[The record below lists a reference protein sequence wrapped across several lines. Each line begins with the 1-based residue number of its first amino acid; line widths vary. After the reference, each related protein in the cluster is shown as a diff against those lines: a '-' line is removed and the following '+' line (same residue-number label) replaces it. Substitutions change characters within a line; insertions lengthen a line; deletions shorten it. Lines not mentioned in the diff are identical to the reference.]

1 MLINKIVV
9 QQGDVAMRESGF
21 TGKAPQGGRAQP
33 VQAGHARVRWMR
45 LPAVAYA
52 WVAGCL
58 LLSLAMAGWV
68 GFHVARGEP
77 GRAYLWLGLVA
88 AVLLWAGLAA
98 LARQLEDTPGV
109 LVTRDDAPALF
120 EAMDRLRDKLK
131 GPPIERVLLDT
142 QFILGIRRTRRFGRF
157 GGASNCLTIGLPL
170 LLALDRRRLLALL
183 AHEYARFHNARGA
196 LAPWLDR
203 RLLRLRA
210 RLGPARNLAR
220 TRRERVHADRI
231 ARKLLGRHVAAAAL
245 IEFTV
250 KAEWIKREF
259 WPSHWRA
266 AAASMTPMAPYA
278 AMRVLALTPPHE
290 DFAQEVLRQ
299 SLALPGNPKDG
310 ISPLRERLDALR
322 AGRQLPLWSS
332 SQAITLLG
340 TRGPQWLAEFDRQ
353 WCRDN
358 VAEWR
363 LHRAYLARVRARGQF
378 LAGRFRESS
387 ADELIEIAELMR
399 RLDVDADVRSLYE
412 RILQLAPGH
421 AGALCGLVQCLPDA
435 EWKLRVACASSLF
448 DASESHRCWASRAA
462 VMTLEKYAPPGSSD
476 AELQRWRER
485 REAAED
491 MERGATRELA
501 ESPFFASIEPSDL
514 KEFEKGELLSRL
526 ARCPPVARAWL
537 VRKRLTGFG
546 SRRCYIVF
554 LDLPGLS
561 DERRHQVCREL
572 ESTLELPGL
581 TLAVGAGRTPTLA
594 EIRRQAFDPVY
605 ERAR

>member
-1 MLINKIVV
+1 M
-9 QQGDVAMRESGF
+9 GDAGF
-21 TGKAPQGGRAQP
+21 IEKVLKTGRAQP
-33 VQAGHARVRWMR
+33 AQAGLRPVRWMR
-45 LPAVAYA
+45 TPVLAYA
-52 WVAGCL
+52 WVASCL
-58 LLSLAMAGWV
+58 LLSLVIAGWL

-77 GRAYLWLGLVA
+77 TRAYLWLGLVA
-88 AVLLWAGLAA
+88 AGLLWAGLVA
-98 LARQLEDTPGV
+98 LAQQIEDTPGV
-109 LVTRDDAPALF
+109 LVTREDAPALF
-120 EAMDRLRDKLK
+120 DALDRLRDKLK

-142 QFILGIRRTRRFGRF
+142 QFGVGIRSLRKFGRL
-157 GGASNCLTIGLPL
+157 GGKMNCLTIGLPL
-170 LLALDRRRLLALL
+170 LLSLDQRRALALL
-183 AHEYARFHNARGA
+183 AHEYARFHSSRGA
-196 LAPWLDR
+196 LASWFSRGLPRWR
-203 RLLRLRA
+203 LRLW
-210 RLGPARNLAR
+210 PARNLAQ
-220 TRRERVHADRI
+220 TRQERVIADRV

-310 ISPLRERLDALR
+310 ISPLRERLAVLR

-340 TRGPQWLAEFDRQ
+340 ARGPQWLAEFDRQ

-462 VMTLEKYAPPGSSD
+462 VMTLEKYSPQGSDD
-476 AELQRWRER
+476 AELQRWRGR
-485 REAAED
+485 RDAAED

-514 KEFEKGELLSRL
+514 REFEKGELLSRL
-526 ARCPPVARAWL
+526 ARCPPVTRAWL

-546 SRRCYIVF
+546 SRRCYIIF
-554 LDLPGLS
+554 LDFPGLN

-572 ESTLELPGL
+572 ESTLDLPGL
-581 TLAVGAGRTPTLA
+581 TLAVAAGGTLTLA
-594 EIRRQAFDPVY
+594 EISRHAFEPVY
-605 ERAR
+605 QRAR